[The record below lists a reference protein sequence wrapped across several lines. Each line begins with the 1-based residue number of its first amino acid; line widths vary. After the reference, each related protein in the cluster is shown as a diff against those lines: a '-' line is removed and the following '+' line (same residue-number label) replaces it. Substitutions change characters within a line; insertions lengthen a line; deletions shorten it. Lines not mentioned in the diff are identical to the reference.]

1 MANRYF
7 LYHVR
12 RLIQATNDLWREDN
26 SICNKCHEINSP
38 MNCLLC
44 YCPRYDMG
52 VDCGGDFT
60 ILENGVKDCSN
71 CNKPHDTIFI
81 EEYLKSKLSGD

>member
-1 MANRYF
+1 MTNKYF
-7 LYHVR
+7 LYHIR
-12 RLIQATNDLWREDN
+12 RLVKATNDLWKEHD
-26 SICNKCHEINSP
+26 SICKKCHYITYP

-52 VDCGGDFT
+52 IECGGNFV

-71 CNKPHDTIFI
+71 CNKPHEQVFI
-81 EEYLKSKLSGD
+81 EEYLKSKLGGD